1 MQNHFDLFHLPQCF
15 AIDMSALNAAY
26 HDVQNQVHP
35 DKFVNASDGEKRV
48 ALQWATRANE
58 AFQTLKSPL
67 RRATYLCEL
76 NGIDLQVESNT
87 AMPREFLMQ
96 QMEWREALDDAKA
109 AKDIGA
115 LERLDAE
122 LAAVRKAAVEQIG
135 ALLNTEDFKQAAQY
149 VRQLMFLEKFGEDMS
164 RAFDVLAS

>member
-1 MQNHFDLFHLPQCF
+1 
-15 AIDMSALNAAY
+15 
-26 HDVQNQVHP
+26 
-35 DKFVNASDGEKRV
+35 
-48 ALQWATRANE
+48 
-58 AFQTLKSPL
+58 
-67 RRATYLCEL
+67 
-76 NGIDLQVESNT
+76 LQVESNT